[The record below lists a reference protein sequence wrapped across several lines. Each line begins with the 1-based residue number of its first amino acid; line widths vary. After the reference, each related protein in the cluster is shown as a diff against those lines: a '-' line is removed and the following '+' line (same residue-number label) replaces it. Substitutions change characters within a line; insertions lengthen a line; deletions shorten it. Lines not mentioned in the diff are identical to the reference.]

1 MTVLELS
8 SWVMVFLGGHS
19 VHKTV
24 VGTICLARQWFQR
37 LGWPLQRLLWL
48 MRPILERQDLPHVV
62 HVYVTEGAGKAALCL
77 HAFFFSFFFWT
88 LESLAALMPA
98 LTLCLQ
104 LVRSAA

>member
-1 MTVLELS
+1 
-8 SWVMVFLGGHS
+8 
-19 VHKTV
+19 
-24 VGTICLARQWFQR
+24 
-37 LGWPLQRLLWL
+37 

-98 LTLCLQ
+98 LTLYLQ